1 MLFFIYTRRRGSRV
15 SAIAAFF
22 FAAAWHASMCV
33 HARVILV
40 PSLSWGPGASGG
52 VVPRTRRWFD
62 SGSPDH
68 LDGQR
73 VLSLRC
79 NCRQLG
85 PRLHTRLD
93 VFANRP
99 TAAMPSLSKTLVVL
113 AVAANGFLAPAP
125 QRPATVLQAATIAA
139 KDVSALRKASG
150 NNRCKMPSNG
160 AFKTGRA
167 GRSAPDARAALPKK
181 APP

>member
-1 MLFFIYTRRRGSRV
+1 
-15 SAIAAFF
+15 
-22 FAAAWHASMCV
+22 
-33 HARVILV
+33 
-40 PSLSWGPGASGG
+40 
-52 VVPRTRRWFD
+52 
-62 SGSPDH
+62 
-68 LDGQR
+68 
-73 VLSLRC
+73 
-79 NCRQLG
+79 
-85 PRLHTRLD
+85 
-93 VFANRP
+93 
-99 TAAMPSLSKTLVVL
+99 MPSLTKTLVCL
-113 AVAANGFLAPAP
+113 AVGANAFLAPAP